1 MEIARMRPGLKF
13 PFLLALAMGP
23 VGCGDTGPGDEAV
36 LESASRTL
44 SPSDA
49 GLADIYDRSCR
60 SCHTVAATGAPLTGD
75 AASWAIRMEK
85 GMSTLVDNV
94 INGFGGMPPLGMC
107 MDCSA
112 EEFEALIVFMASP
125 G

>member
-1 MEIARMRPGLKF
+1 
-13 PFLLALAMGP
+13 
-23 VGCGDTGPGDEAV
+23 
-36 LESASRTL
+36 
-44 SPSDA
+44 
-49 GLADIYDRSCR
+49 
-60 SCHTVAATGAPLTGD
+60 
-75 AASWAIRMEK
+75 
-85 GMSTLVDNV
+85 V